1 MIIQVLVKPG
11 AKKDKVLK
19 MPDGTFKV
27 SVKARPVEG
36 KANEAV
42 RETVAE
48 YFNVSRSK
56 VVFLKGMKS
65 KYKRLDIN

>member
-1 MIIQVLVKPG
+1 
-11 AKKDKVLK
+11 